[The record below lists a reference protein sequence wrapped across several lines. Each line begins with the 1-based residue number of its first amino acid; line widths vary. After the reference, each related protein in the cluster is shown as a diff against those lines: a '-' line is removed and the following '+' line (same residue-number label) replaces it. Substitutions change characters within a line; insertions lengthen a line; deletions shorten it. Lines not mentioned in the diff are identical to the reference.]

1 MENAP
6 TKRDSTALALVHK
19 KLYWLPIQPSTPR
32 GLKCFLIN
40 RKARSATIGTVSNNE
55 SFFTH
60 YFPIPTFAR
69 DEDPAWLLSYM
80 QAIGVGGLIYPLP
93 TELYPSSKDWL
104 AADYAGRVEWLHV
117 RYEAVKDEVESLHR
131 TLAEVRSTPQK
142 PVAVTD
148 AMVYAFHRMTSDS
161 SLGSADV
168 EEIRKGLTAA
178 LACM

>member
-1 MENAP
+1 MENQK
-6 TKRDSTALALVHK
+6 TKKDSTSLALVHK
-19 KLYWLPIQPSTPR
+19 KLYWIPIQPSTPR

-40 RKARSATIGTVSNNE
+40 RKARSATVGTVANNE

-69 DEDPAWLLSYM
+69 DEDPSWLLAYI
-80 QAIGVGGLIYPLP
+80 QAIGDGALLYPLP
-93 TELYPSSKDWL
+93 TDLYPTSKDWV

-117 RYEAVKDEVESLHR
+117 RYEAVKDEVESLYR

-142 PVAVTD
+142 PVVVTD

>member
-40 RKARSATIGTVSNNE
+40 RKARSASIGTVANNE

-69 DEDPAWLLSYM
+69 DEDPAWLLSYI

-117 RYEAVKDEVESLHR
+117 RYEAVKDEVESLYR

-148 AMVYAFHRMTSDS
+148 EMAYAFHRAITDG
-161 SLGSADV
+161 SLGAGDV
-168 EEIRKGLTAA
+168 EDIKKGLRAA
-178 LACM
+178 LANM